1 MSIELIVTIAAI
13 IITWLVFTWAIKVLK
28 ASITTALLIAAI
40 LIALQIFFGIQSQQI
55 GKAIIQVGQ
64 TIWQFILNF

>member
-1 MSIELIVTIAAI
+1 MSIELIVTISAI

-28 ASITTALLIAAI
+28 ASITTALTIAVI

-55 GKAIIQVGQ
+55 GKAIMQIGQ
-64 TIWQFILNF
+64 NAWQFIVNL